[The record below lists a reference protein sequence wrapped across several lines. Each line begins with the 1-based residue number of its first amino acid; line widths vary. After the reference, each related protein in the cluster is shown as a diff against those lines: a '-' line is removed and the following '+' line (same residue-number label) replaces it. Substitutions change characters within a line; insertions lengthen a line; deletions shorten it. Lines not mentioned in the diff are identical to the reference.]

1 MKFSSIGK
9 NIRKY
14 RLAKRMTQDE
24 LAEKTGLSV
33 TYIGMLERGEKL
45 PAIDT
50 FIDILNALEVSA
62 DMILNEVVAT
72 GYKVKAS
79 VIADELELLS
89 EEDRARI
96 YDVIETL
103 VKHSKKK
110 TK

>member
-1 MKFSSIGK
+1 MNFSSIGK

-72 GYKVKAS
+72 GYK
-79 VIADELELLS
+79 LL
-89 EEDRARI
+89 
-96 YDVIETL
+96 L
-103 VKHSKKK
+103 LMNWNCCQKK
-110 TK
+110 TGQEYMTL

>member
-9 NIRKY
+9 NISKY
-14 RLAKRMTQDE
+14 HLAKRMTQDE

-79 VIADELELLS
+79 VIAD
-89 EEDRARI
+89 
-96 YDVIETL
+96 
-103 VKHSKKK
+103 
-110 TK
+110 